1 MTTWFDC
8 EIADCLPNLKL
19 SFYLSSYSE
28 RKFLHKL
35 DIARDFE
42 MSNLIK
48 KKLARQC
55 IEITNL
61 KPNTIVNRAQK
72 NTWPLQ
78 NSLISSGVADSPAC
92 NLENKTNN
100 YNSITLKLLE

>member
-19 SFYLSSYSE
+19 SFYLSSYSK

-48 KKLARQC
+48 KKISTSVYRNHKLKTKYDCKQGTKKYLAF
-55 IEITNL
+55 
-61 KPNTIVNRAQK
+61 A
-72 NTWPLQ
+72 
-78 NSLISSGVADSPAC
+78 
-92 NLENKTNN
+92 
-100 YNSITLKLLE
+100 KLFDLFRCS